1 MRSLLL
7 SRGLPR
13 EPLSDVVLL
22 LLDSP
27 APAAVACDL
36 RANSVVNAHDRFI
49 KHIHFNVCA
58 KEIKFNLLDGRVQRV

>member
-36 RANSVVNAHDRFI
+36 RADSLVNAHDRFI
-49 KHIHFNVCA
+49 KHNHFIVCSI
-58 KEIKFNLLDGRVQRV
+58 EIQVELLETCV